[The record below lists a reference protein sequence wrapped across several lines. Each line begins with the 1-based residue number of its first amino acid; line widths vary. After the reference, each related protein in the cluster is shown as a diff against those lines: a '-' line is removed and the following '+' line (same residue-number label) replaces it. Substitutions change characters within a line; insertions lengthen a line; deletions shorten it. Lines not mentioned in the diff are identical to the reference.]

1 VAGDYKNDND
11 CYMYAS
17 TTAITNY
24 QAAATDIGTL
34 LGIVVASVLV
44 GWAALTGLGFG
55 ISRIKKFITGRR
67 HF

>member
-1 VAGDYKNDND
+1 
-11 CYMYAS
+11 MYAT
-17 TTAITNY
+17 TTA
-24 QAAATDIGTL
+24 AANFANAASDIGSQL
-34 LGIVVASVLV
+34 AIVIASVLA